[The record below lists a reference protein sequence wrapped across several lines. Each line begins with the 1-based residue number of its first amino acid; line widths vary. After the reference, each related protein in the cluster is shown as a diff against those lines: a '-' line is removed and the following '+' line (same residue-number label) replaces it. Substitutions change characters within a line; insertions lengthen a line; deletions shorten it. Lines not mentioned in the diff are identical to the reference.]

1 MKQIFALLPKADED
15 LIRKT
20 IQLGGW
26 FAIIS
31 AVMTTILTLIAPP
44 YWPLVDAALFA
55 IFGFFILRKSRTAS
69 TLNLVYFVWTKI
81 DQFIVYEVNQS
92 AWEGIIMPKTTYHTY
107 VYSFIWFLAFA
118 AATKST
124 FSWHSRYAETENEA
138 PLPDPSDDKSE

>member
-55 IFGFFILRKSRTAS
+55 IFGFFSCVKAELR
-69 TLNLVYFVWTKI
+69 
-81 DQFIVYEVNQS
+81 
-92 AWEGIIMPKTTYHTY
+92 
-107 VYSFIWFLAFA
+107 
-118 AATKST
+118 
-124 FSWHSRYAETENEA
+124 
-138 PLPDPSDDKSE
+138 PL